1 MLLKKRL
8 LILPLL
14 IGALGILS
22 SCSEAIVRLVD
33 DPPVA
38 DAGES
43 QLVNVSSNVVVDA
56 GASSD
61 PDGDPLS
68 YFWQQTGGEPVILT
82 SSSEAN
88 TNFTAPADE
97 SDLSFTITV
106 TDSSGQVSTDST
118 IVYVRNMPEVELV
131 LNDDQVTEA
140 DASLQLRFLL
150 DRANTTSSTVNL
162 KYSGSATRSV
172 DYYSDSTVT
181 IPAGATFYDREILT
195 VNNELNDGNKT
206 IGINIDSGSLLTY
219 DSSLT
224 YTITIVDDDTTPVI
238 TSASSH
244 TSDDKM
250 IDTEYTLSATDDDG
264 DTLTYSIIGGD
275 DDDKFLINATS
286 GALSFS
292 SSYFEDFYG
301 DGEVPLAE
309 QAADA
314 NADNVYELQLRASD
328 DGFNYADIDL
338 NITLVENNNSYPPV
352 ISTSSAVE
360 TVELS
365 SSTFYTAAADDI
377 DGSDLIWSISGKDGD
392 HLQITN
398 GEDNRAEISFA
409 VPADYENPLDINP
422 KDNIYEIN
430 LSVTDG
436 RYSDTQELNITVADV
451 EEDSPT
457 ISIASNSIYDNNI
470 TLDWTAVDNAISY
483 HIYQSEDESCLT
495 GNNIHTCQLVISSLS
510 SSFNTYVTDGL
521 SPYTEYHFVM
531 VAETDESYGDFTEIA
546 SATTLLATPAAV
558 QLQALSNSAIHVSWE
573 ANADADYYNLFRY
586 SNEDCDVIVNYLNC
600 VDVIYQTNIEDA
612 LEFTDTGLE
621 RATVYYY
628 QLEAVNS
635 FSQSQPSEQAGLSTA
650 IYHFYNDTGVD
661 YTGEYTSGSAD
672 DCAAITDGSA
682 IAGEQDCHH
691 GRDSSDSITK
701 TGAGVVAFDFTKIG
715 SDGTALAAQT
725 IDWHP
730 DGNEAGGDMW
740 SCVLDN
746 TTGLLWEVFGDNSP
760 TTYKWGGTGAISGGN
775 VTYYSDWDSKV
786 ADANTD
792 ALCGK
797 SDWRVPTIAEL
808 HGISYMNENAS
819 VFIDTGYFANTLSSY
834 YYWSVQPY
842 SDKALA
848 FNQGSATAVLADSN
862 SSANVRLVSGDM
874 RGYDWSDSRY
884 QDNGDGTIVD
894 LETNLIWLKC
904 VIDLEYDSGAEA
916 CQGDNAVSVNWR
928 AALEYAH
935 GFIMNEKEDWRL
947 PNAKELQSL
956 GVLDTEGTGGIN
968 TMFDIANSDYLHSE
982 SPDPANSANSMQLDI
997 ASGLLV
1003 SRARNLNA
1011 QILLVRDNQ

>member
-286 GALSFS
+286 GALSFY

-301 DGEVPLAE
+301 DSDVPLAA

-314 NADNVYELQLRASD
+314 NADNIYELRLRASD
-328 DGFNYADIDL
+328 GLNYADTDL
-338 NITLVENNNSYPPV
+338 SITLVANDNSFAPA
-352 ISTSSAVE
+352 ISSSSAVN
-360 TVELS
+360 VAELS
-365 SSTFYTAAADDI
+365 SSSFYSAGANDD
-377 DGSDLIWSISGKDGD
+377 DGSDLTWSISGKDSD
-392 HLQITN
+392 HLQISDDDGDDI
-398 GEDNRAEISFA
+398 GELKFSP
-409 VPADYENPLDINP
+409 VADYENPLDTDP
-422 KDNIYEIN
+422 RDNIYEIN

-436 RYSDTQELNITVADV
+436 RFTDIQQVNITVTDEPEAA
-451 EEDSPT
+451 PT
-457 ISIASNSIYDNNI
+457 LSSGNVYDNNI
-470 TLDWTAVDNAISY
+470 SLEWTTLDGAISY
-483 HIYQSEDESCLT
+483 RIYQADSEACLT
-495 GNNIHTCQLVISSLS
+495 GVNIYTCPQIVRSLS
-510 SSFNTYVTDGL
+510 SSFNTYVATDL
-521 SPYTEYHFVM
+521 EPYTDYYFAM
-531 VAETDESYGDFTEIA
+531 LAETAEAYGDFTDILTV
-546 SATTLLATPAAV
+546 TTLLGTPAAV
-558 QLQALSNSAIHVSWE
+558 QLQALSNSSIHVSWE

-621 RATVYYY
+621 RAKVYYY
-628 QLEAVNS
+628 QLEAVNA

-650 IYHFYNDTGVD
+650 IYHFYNDTGID
-661 YTGEYTSGSAD
+661 YIGEALSGSAS
-672 DCAAITDGSA
+672 DCAAITDASA

-691 GRDSSDSITK
+691 GRDSSDSIAK
-701 TGAGVVAFDFTKIG
+701 AGAGVAAFDLTKIG
-715 SDGTALAAQT
+715 SDGSVLANQT
-725 IDWHP
+725 MPWAA
-730 DGNEAGGDMW
+730 DGDESLGTIW

-746 TTGLLWEVFGDNSP
+746 TTGLLWQVGESSP
-760 TTYKWGGTGAISGGN
+760 TTHQ
-775 VTYYSDWDSKV
+775 WDE
-786 ADANTD
+786 ADDEAGSANF
-792 ALCGK
+792 ANLCGK
-797 SDWRVPTIAEL
+797 DDWRLPTVAEL
-808 HGISYMNENAS
+808 HDISYMNESAS
-819 VFIDTGYFANTLSSY
+819 VFIDTDYFANTLADYS
-834 YYWSVQPY
+834 YWSAQAY
-842 SDKALA
+842 GDQALA
-848 FNQGSATAVLADSN
+848 FEQSSATAVVKDS
-862 SSANVRLVSGDM
+862 SEELNVRLVSGDI
-874 RGYDWSDSRY
+874 RGEHWSDSRY
-884 QDNGDGTIVD
+884 QDNADGTVID
-894 LETNLIWLKC
+894 LVTNLMWLKC
-904 VIDLEYDSGAEA
+904 VSPMNYDAGVNL
-916 CQGDNAVSVNWR
+916 CQGSNVAALWQN
-928 AALEYAH
+928 ALEYAH
-935 GFIMNEKEDWRL
+935 TFTIDDHADWRL

-956 GVLDTEGTGGIN
+956 GVLDADGTGGVN
-968 TMFDIANSDYLHSE
+968 AVFNLDDAEYLHSE
-982 SPDPANSANSMQLDI
+982 SPDPASSTNSMQLDI
-997 ASGLLV
+997 ASGLV
-1003 SRARNLNA
+1003 ISRGRTEYADL
-1011 QILLVRDNQ
+1011 LLVRDNQ